1 MEAGNAGMWPQAQ
14 EAGSPEKLQET
25 GTVSPGTSRGS
36 MDLGLRAPALQK
48 RKRTHVSCFTPPR
61 LVVRYGREL
70 TQAGT
75 FHLSPSAAEP
85 HLPLRRTTCLLVL
98 AGFSDGTEGGKMQ

>member
-48 RKRTHVSCFTPPR
+48 RKRTHVSCFTPPS
-61 LVVRYGREL
+61 LVVRYGRKL
-70 TQAGT
+70 TGWN
-75 FHLSPSAAEP
+75 LPPVSIVAEP
-85 HLPLRRTTCLLVL
+85 HLPLQRTTCLLVL